1 MVRYQ
6 SFTPGAGTE
15 GEIDEL
21 PMWVGQ
27 SVGLVA
33 KLQPAAV
40 IVREIVDEAETI
52 LRRLGR

>member
-1 MVRYQ
+1 
-6 SFTPGAGTE
+6 
-15 GEIDEL
+15 
-21 PMWVGQ
+21 MWVGQ
-27 SVGLVA
+27 SVGLVS

>member
-15 GEIDEL
+15 GEIDKL

-27 SVGLVA
+27 SVGLVS